1 MGLLYIFYIEDVLL
15 IIMVGSQ
22 VIFYLFFFNY
32 FMECFSV
39 LLLNIV
45 KIILKCEGGINLNI
59 YGIFFELICVQKL
72 NGFDKYDGCLYDVEL

>member
-1 MGLLYIFYIEDVLL
+1 M
-15 IIMVGSQ
+15 IIIWS
-22 VIFYLFFFNY
+22 FLYLFLKLCFNILY
-32 FMECFSV
+32 LF
-39 LLLNIV
+39 LNIV